1 MSTSDSASPRV
12 SSLTPWQAITDILLA
27 LLLTV
32 LGGLSAAW
40 LGGLLAGRFEFPML
54 AILLVQGLIFLVGLQ
69 LILHWRGQS
78 WRHLGLRP
86 IRLQDLGRTLVAL
99 LLVFLANAV
108 FVSLVFWIEPGQ
120 IEGHE
125 QNLTDIASLLALDLT
140 LPTIGLMML
149 FVGFYE
155 EVLARGLLLQ
165 RARSLFAGTWGPVLL
180 SSVLFGLGHLYQGWV
195 GTLQTT
201 LMGIVLSCLTLRW
214 QTLWPA
220 IFAHA
225 IINTASFGLVRQ
237 LGNSPW

>member
-1 MSTSDSASPRV
+1 MSTPDSTTPSI
-12 SSLTPWQAITDILLA
+12 LTARQAITDIVLA
-27 LLLTV
+27 LLLV
-32 LGGLSAAW
+32 GLGGLSAAW
-40 LGGLLAGRFEFPML
+40 LGGFLAERLEFPML
-54 AILLVQGLIFLVGLQ
+54 AILLAQGLVFLIGLQ
-69 LILHWRGQS
+69 LILHWRGHH

-86 IRLQDLGRTLVAL
+86 IRFQDLGRTLAAL

-108 FVSLVFWIEPGQ
+108 FVSLVFWIQPDQ
-120 IEGHE
+120 IQGHE
-125 QNLTDIASLLALDLT
+125 QNLTDIAGLLAPDLS
-140 LPTIGLMML
+140 LPAIGLMML